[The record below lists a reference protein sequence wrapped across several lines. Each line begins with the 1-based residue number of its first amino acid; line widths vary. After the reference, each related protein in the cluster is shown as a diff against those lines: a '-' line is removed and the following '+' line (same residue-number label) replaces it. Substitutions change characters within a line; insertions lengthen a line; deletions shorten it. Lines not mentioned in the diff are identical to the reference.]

1 MEVLL
6 QEMIKGQQLKLLST
20 AQMKVPHIT
29 QEDILQP
36 QDYPEL
42 EMDPEFRFEEGLL
55 VGLQSALAAIRA
67 NRH

>member
-6 QEMIKGQQLKLLST
+6 QEMIDGQQLKLLSA